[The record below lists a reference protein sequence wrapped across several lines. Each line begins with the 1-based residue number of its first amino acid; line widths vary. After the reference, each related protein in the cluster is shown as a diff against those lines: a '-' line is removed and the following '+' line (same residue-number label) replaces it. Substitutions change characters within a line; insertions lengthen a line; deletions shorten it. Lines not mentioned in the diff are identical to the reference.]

1 MRKFIF
7 LLVVLGGML
16 LTLSITGKDS
26 SSNQVKNESLPQAA
40 AAVKKDVSEKEKLL
54 PLDRPMTKLEQN
66 EAFLKQ
72 LRLRGRVVAKRE
84 DLVNGRRETIDVIEY
99 GGRTY
104 NGATGERMY
113 IVNDVLLK
121 EYAEIKGTK
130 DTLPH

>member
-7 LLVVLGGML
+7 LIVILGSL
-16 LTLSITGKDS
+16 LITLFITGNDS
-26 SSNQVKNESLPQAA
+26 SSNEVRNDNLPKARS
-40 AAVKKDVSEKEKLL
+40 AVIKDASEKGIPL
-54 PLDRPMTKLEQN
+54 PLDRPMTKLEQS

-84 DLVNGRRETIDVIEY
+84 DLVNGRRQMIDVIEY

-104 NGATGERMY
+104 NGVTGERMY

>member
-7 LLVVLGGML
+7 LLVILGGL
-16 LTLSITGKDS
+16 LITFFITGNDRT
-26 SSNQVKNESLPQAA
+26 SNEVRNDSLPKAA
-40 AAVKKDVSEKEKLL
+40 APVKKDESEMEKPL
-54 PLDRPMTKLEQN
+54 PLDRPMTKHEQS

-84 DLVNGRRETIDVIEY
+84 DLVNGRRQMIDVIEY

-104 NGATGERMY
+104 NGVTGERMY

>member
-7 LLVVLGGML
+7 LIVILGGLL
-16 LTLSITGKDS
+16 LTFFITGNDS
-26 SSNQVKNESLPQAA
+26 SSNEVRNDNLPKARSAVIKDAFDNEKP
-40 AAVKKDVSEKEKLL
+40 L
-54 PLDRPMTKLEQN
+54 PLDRPMTKLEQS

-84 DLVNGRRETIDVIEY
+84 ELVNGRRQMIDVIEY

-104 NGATGERMY
+104 NGVTVERMY

>member
-16 LTLSITGKDS
+16 LTLSITGKDR

-40 AAVKKDVSEKEKLL
+40 AAVKKDVSGKEKPL

-84 DLVNGRRETIDVIEY
+84 DLVNGRR
-99 GGRTY
+99 
-104 NGATGERMY
+104 
-113 IVNDVLLK
+113 
-121 EYAEIKGTK
+121 
-130 DTLPH
+130 

>member
-7 LLVVLGGML
+7 LLVILGGL
-16 LTLSITGKDS
+16 LLFFFITGKDS
-26 SSNQVKNESLPQAA
+26 TSNEVRNDSLPKAA
-40 AAVKKDVSEKEKLL
+40 APVKKDVLDKELPL
-54 PLDRPMTKLEQN
+54 PLDRPMTKHEQS

-84 DLVNGRRETIDVIEY
+84 DLVNGRRQIIDVIEY

-104 NGATGERMY
+104 NGVTGERMY

>member
-7 LLVVLGGML
+7 LLVILGGLL
-16 LTLSITGKDS
+16 LTLFITGSDS
-26 SSNQVKNESLPQAA
+26 SSNEVRNNNLPMARS
-40 AAVKKDVSEKEKLL
+40 AVKKEASEKEKPL

-84 DLVNGRRETIDVIEY
+84 DLVNGRRQIIDVIEY
-99 GGRTY
+99 GGKTY
-104 NGATGERMY
+104 NGITGERMY
-113 IVNDVLLK
+113 IVNDVLLR
-121 EYAEIKGTK
+121 EFAEIKGTK

>member
-1 MRKFIF
+1 FIF
-7 LLVVLGGML
+7 LLVILGGL
-16 LTLSITGKDS
+16 LLFFFINGKDS
-26 SSNQVKNESLPQAA
+26 TSNEVRNDSLPKAA
-40 AAVKKDVSEKEKLL
+40 APVKKDASEKDISL
-54 PLDRPMTKLEQN
+54 PLDRPMTKLEQS

-72 LRLRGRVVAKRE
+72 LRLRGHVVVKRE
-84 DLVNGRRETIDVIEY
+84 DLVNGRRQMIDVIEY

-104 NGATGERMY
+104 NGVTGERMY

>member
-7 LLVVLGGML
+7 LLVILGGML
-16 LTLSITGKDS
+16 LTLSITGNDS
-26 SSNQVKNESLPQAA
+26 TGNEVRNGNLPKARS
-40 AAVKKDVSEKEKLL
+40 AVKKDASEKEKPL

-84 DLVNGRRETIDVIEY
+84 DLVNGRRQIIDVIEY
-99 GGRTY
+99 GGKTY
-104 NGATGERMY
+104 NGVTGERMY
-113 IVNDVLLK
+113 IVNDVLLR
-121 EYAEIKGTK
+121 EFAEIKGTK

>member
-7 LLVVLGGML
+7 LLVILGGLL
-16 LTLSITGKDS
+16 LTLFITGNDS
-26 SSNQVKNESLPQAA
+26 SSNEVRNDNLPKARS
-40 AAVKKDVSEKEKLL
+40 AVIKDTSEKGIPL
-54 PLDRPMTKLEQN
+54 PLDRPMTKLEQS

-84 DLVNGRRETIDVIEY
+84 DLVNGRRQIIDVIEY

-104 NGATGERMY
+104 NGVTGERMY

>member
-7 LLVVLGGML
+7 LLVILGGML
-16 LTLSITGKDS
+16 LTLSITGNDS
-26 SSNQVKNESLPQAA
+26 TGNEVRNGNLPKARS
-40 AAVKKDVSEKEKLL
+40 AVKKDASEKEKPL

-84 DLVNGRRETIDVIEY
+84 DLVYGRRQIIDVIEY
-99 GGRTY
+99 GGKTY
-104 NGATGERMY
+104 NGVTGERMY
-113 IVNDVLLK
+113 IVNDVLLR
-121 EYAEIKGTK
+121 EFAEIKGTK

>member
-7 LLVVLGGML
+7 LLVILGGL
-16 LTLSITGKDS
+16 LLFFFITSKDS
-26 SSNQVKNESLPQAA
+26 TSNEVRNDSLPKAA
-40 AAVKKDVSEKEKLL
+40 AAVKKDAFDKEKPL

-84 DLVNGRRETIDVIEY
+84 DLINGRRQMIDVIEY

-104 NGATGERMY
+104 NGVTGERMY

>member
-7 LLVVLGGML
+7 LLVILGGLL

-26 SSNQVKNESLPQAA
+26 TNPIKNDSLPQAA
-40 AAVKKDVSEKEKLL
+40 AAVKKEASEKEKPL

-72 LRLRGRVVAKRE
+72 LRLRGRVVGKRE
-84 DLVNGRRETIDVIEY
+84 DIVNGRREIIDVIEY

-104 NGATGERMY
+104 NGVTGERMY

-121 EYAEIKGTK
+121 EFAEIKGTK

>member
-7 LLVVLGGML
+7 LLVILGGML
-16 LTLSITGKDS
+16 LTLSITGNDS
-26 SSNQVKNESLPQAA
+26 TGNEVRNGNLPKARS
-40 AAVKKDVSEKEKLL
+40 AVKKDASEKEKPL

-72 LRLRGRVVAKRE
+72 LKLRGRVVAKRE

-113 IVNDVLLK
+113 IVNDVLLR
-121 EYAEIKGTK
+121 EFAEIKGTK

>member
-40 AAVKKDVSEKEKLL
+40 AAVKKDVSEKEKL
-54 PLDRPMTKLEQN
+54 EQN

-72 LRLRGRVVAKRE
+72 LRLRGLVVAKRE
-84 DLVNGRRETIDVIEY
+84 DLVNGKRETIDVIEY

>member
-7 LLVVLGGML
+7 LLVILGGML
-16 LTLSITGKDS
+16 LTLSITGNDS
-26 SSNQVKNESLPQAA
+26 NSNGVRNDNLPRARS
-40 AAVKKDVSEKEKLL
+40 AVKTDALDKEKPL

-84 DLVNGRRETIDVIEY
+84 DLVNGRRQIIDVIEY

-104 NGATGERMY
+104 NGVT
-113 IVNDVLLK
+113 
-121 EYAEIKGTK
+121 
-130 DTLPH
+130 